1 MSMHNELNT
10 ITSSMSELSAR
21 ITALVETE
29 GSAMAPEIYIELV
42 SAERTLGALLRKL
55 NRVAGRI
62 D

>member
-1 MSMHNELNT
+1 
-10 ITSSMSELSAR
+10 MSELSAR